1 MTPEKNAPKEDLES
15 IRRKLN
21 ELDRKIDQ
29 LTDKTFVFL
38 TAILHI
44 LEEKEIVS
52 SKEMIRYLEK
62 HKHDYAQAA
71 EKIAFEKM
79 MRKFSPG
86 REKTGEGS

>member
-1 MTPEKNAPKEDLES
+1 MSAEKGPAKEDLES
-15 IRRKLN
+15 IRKKLN
-21 ELDRKIDQ
+21 HLDRKIDQ

-62 HKHDYAQAA
+62 HKHDYAQAS
-71 EKIAFEKM
+71 EKIAFDKM
-79 MRKFSPG
+79 MRKLGPG
-86 REKTGEGS
+86 KTGEGS